1 LPELAN
7 LDQLAERRR
16 ELDGERVENETSVSD
31 LTRAQRKADGEVE
44 NVKARR
50 QRDQQRMDSGQV
62 ASAKDLQSMQHEV
75 TALDRRIRTLED
87 EELEVMET
95 LEEAETVL
103 TRVRDELGVLDGQ
116 VAQNEADRDRAFA
129 ELDGQAADTQAERE
143 LTAAKIPDNLL
154 TLYEKVRAQHG
165 GLGAAALRQR
175 TCGGCRLELNGAD
188 LRELSALPS
197 DEVLRCPECNRILV
211 RTAESGT

>member
-1 LPELAN
+1 MPELAN